1 MYKDNT
7 VVDLFPKSENVI
19 PHPSAPIPRYVGID
33 YDQLACAIL
42 DQQQKREEE
51 KKAALHAASSIK
63 KRETR
68 KNGTVDPIKDKKD
81 IARIAEYFYQKS
93 QYRNELLFL
102 IGCSV
107 GLRGSDLVDIK
118 VGDFAAPN
126 YQARIKEQKTGKYR
140 TVTLNPMAI
149 QAYQALV
156 DSMPGCTKDSYLF
169 QSQRKGNHNIQ
180 RHSFAR
186 ILREA
191 QHDLNLPYRLG
202 THSMRKTFAY
212 HIFMDNQ
219 QTPEV
224 LAYLQHILNHRDS
237 ATTLRYIGLDAE
249 KMSRFYQELDFGFS
263 LNDIS
268 K

>member
-7 VVDLFPKSENVI
+7 VIDLYPKSENVV
-19 PHPSAPIPRYVGID
+19 PHPSAQIPRFVGVD

-42 DQQQKREEE
+42 DQQEKRKAE
-51 KKAALHAASSIK
+51 KKAAQSAASSK
-63 KRETR
+63 KKEVG

-81 IARIAEYFYQKS
+81 IARIAEYFYQKG

-107 GLRGSDLVDIK
+107 GLRGSDLMEVK
-118 VGDFAAPN
+118 VGDFAPPN
-126 YQARIKEQKTGKYR
+126 YQARIREQKTEKYR
-140 TVTLNPMAI
+140 TVTLNAMAI
-149 QAYQALV
+149 QAYHALV
-156 DSMPGCTKDSYLF
+156 ESMPGCTKDTYLF
-169 QSQRKGNHNIQ
+169 QSQRQGNCSIQ

-191 QHDLNLPYRLG
+191 QRDLDLPYRLG

-237 ATTLRYIGLDAE
+237 ATTLRYIGLDSE
-249 KMSRFYQELDFGFS
+249 KMSRFYQQLDFGFN
-263 LNDIS
+263 LDDIA
-268 K
+268 KQ